1 MFDFISGWLNYTVYR
16 LNNSLFFAG
25 IVMLMLN
32 IGARYI
38 ELKLDPSTENFLKT
52 ALTKEVLVFSV
63 AWMGTR
69 DLVLALVLTAVF
81 VVLADY
87 GLNANSRYCI
97 MPERYRAMAESV
109 AMSTGPG
116 PSAIG
121 GPPTATGGG
130 GGPPSG
136 GAAIGGASKAGHG
149 PGNIVTDKEISDAMD
164 VLERAKR
171 QRETMKHNTY
181 LTAFRSAKF

>member
-1 MFDFISGWLNYTVYR
+1 MFDFISGWFNYAVYR

-69 DLVLALVLTAVF
+69 DLILALVLTAVF

-97 MPERYRAMAESV
+97 MPERYRAMAKSV
-109 AMSTGPG
+109 ATSAGPA

-121 GPPTATGGG
+121 GGG
-130 GGPPSG
+130 GGPPGG

-149 PGNIVTDKEISDAMD
+149 VGNIVTDKEISDAMD
-164 VLERAKR
+164 VLERAKK
-171 QRETMKHNTY
+171 QHETMKHNKY